1 MKFEMRWL
9 VVEGPCNIPEKIL
22 QYRLDREITD
32 YSIQNPRTG
41 SFAKRNVL
49 TDWITVPTEN
59 PFEKQHANL

>member
-9 VVEGPCNIPEKIL
+9 VVEAPSGSEKIL

>member
-9 VVEGPCNIPEKIL
+9 VVEGYDGPEKIL

-41 SFAKRNVL
+41 SFAILNVL
-49 TDWITVPTEN
+49 TDRITVPTEE
-59 PFEKQHANL
+59 PVKVQHANL

>member
-9 VVEGPCNIPEKIL
+9 VIEAPSGPEKIL
-22 QYRLDREITD
+22 QYRYEREITD
-32 YSIQNPRTG
+32 YSIENPRTG
-41 SFAKRNVL
+41 SFVKRNEL

>member
-9 VVEGPCNIPEKIL
+9 VVEGYDGPEKIL

-41 SFAKRNVL
+41 SFAIRKVL
-49 TDWITVPTEN
+49 TDWITVPTEE
-59 PFEKQHANL
+59 PVKVQHANL

>member
-9 VVEGPCNIPEKIL
+9 VVEAPFGPEKIL

>member
-1 MKFEMRWL
+1 MMFEMRWL
-9 VVEGPCNIPEKIL
+9 VVEAPSGSEKIL